1 MNALQFPSFPF
12 RLRSTARGAEIWDR
26 CRARW
31 YLLTPEEWV
40 RQHVVW
46 YLIEHLGYPAGRV
59 AVEKSL
65 KLNGMNKRADVV
77 VYSATGEPFLLVECK
92 STDVDISQQVFDQA
106 ARYNLVLRVPYLMVT
121 NGLRHFIAQIN
132 FEENNWHFLQN
143 LPACQ

>member
-12 RLRSTARGAEIWDR
+12 RLRATARGTEIWDR
-26 CRARW
+26 SRSRW
-31 YLLTPEEWV
+31 FLLTPEEWV

-65 KLNGMNKRADVV
+65 KLHGMSKRADVV
-77 VYSATGEPFLLVECK
+77 VYSEKGEPFLLVECK
-92 STDVDISQQVFDQA
+92 STDVEISQDVFDQA

-121 NGLRHFIAQIN
+121 NGLRHFTAQIN
-132 FEENNWHFLQN
+132 FEENNWHFLQS